1 MNIQQLEYIVAVD
14 TYRHFVTAS
23 EKCFVT
29 QATLSIMIKK
39 LEEELDVKI
48 FDRTKQP
55 VVPTEIGEK
64 VIAQAKIILQ
74 ESRKL
79 FDIVKEDQ
87 LTLSGELRIGIIP
100 TLAPYLLPIFLN
112 QFLEKFP
119 GVKLIIHELT
129 TPEIVLQLKQNTID
143 VGLLATPLKDEN
155 INEIPLFVEDFVV
168 FDCSQKYAKRR
179 KNYILPKEI
188 DIDKLWLLEEGHC
201 LRSQVI
207 NLCEIKEQ
215 QQEENQLI
223 FSTGSIE
230 TLKKVVKTNK
240 GITIL
245 PKLALLD
252 LEESE
257 KKYVIHFQSPAP
269 AREIG
274 LVYYRYFVKERLI
287 KALEHEIKMSVPE
300 ELMSNGSNV
309 ILPLD

>member
-14 TYRHFVTAS
+14 THRHFVTAA

-55 VVPTEIGEK
+55 VIPTEIGEK

-79 FDIVKEDQ
+79 AEIVKEDQ
-87 LTLSGELRIGIIP
+87 LTISGELKIGIIP
-100 TLAPYLLPIFLN
+100 TLAPYLLPLFLHS
-112 QFLEKFP
+112 FMEKYP
-119 GVKLIIHELT
+119 LVKLVIHELT
-129 TPEIVLQLKQNTID
+129 TQEIIHQLKQNTID
-143 VGLLATPLKDEN
+143 VGILATPLKDEQ
-155 INEIPLFVEDFVV
+155 INEIPLFTEDLFVL
-168 FDCSQKYAKRR
+168 DYAQKSNSKK

-188 DIDKLWLLEEGHC
+188 DIEKLWLLEEGHC
-201 LRSQVI
+201 LRSQII
-207 NLCEIKEQ
+207 NLCEMKEQ
-215 QQEENQLI
+215 QEDNQLV

-230 TLKKVVKTNK
+230 TLKKVVKANN

-245 PKLALLD
+245 PNLALNELN
-252 LEESE
+252 EQE
-257 KKYVIHFQSPAP
+257 KKHVFQFKNPAP

-274 LVYYRYFVKERLI
+274 LVYYRFFVKERLI
-287 KALEHEIKMSVPE
+287 KALENEIILHIPD
-300 ELMSNGSNV
+300 ELKSIGNKV
-309 ILPLD
+309 ILPMD